1 MVRNLRLLKSI
12 LSLLTCLIFLQF
24 SAEAKKR
31 TRYFVHNTKI
41 YVETTGNDTGSEG
54 LISAPFRRI
63 QSALNYAI
71 NGDTVFVKPGTYLE
85 NLDMGSKAVHL
96 ISIAGPDLTI
106 IDGNAT
112 GMGLI
117 IRSGSAS
124 IQGFSITNTAAP
136 TYQIRWVAP
145 YGFHTEGTAI
155 FSGDQTIR
163 PTIKNCK
170 IYNNF
175 IGIYGNANVV
185 DCKIYNNTVG
195 YSGYWVSPQISK
207 SFFYGNTRS
216 AIEISNANNTT
227 ITNSVFYNNAKVFA
241 FRSDLNAWRFRVQI
255 LNTTIANNAKI
266 MTTSE
271 GNTTSFLN
279 SIIYNNTD
287 PVLGFGQQY
296 DSLIVKNTILE
307 RGVESIPLAAR
318 AKANVDLT
326 TVQNVDPKFVGS
338 GNYQLFSNS
347 SAIGA
352 GSSTFTNTVDIN
364 GKSRPLPA
372 GSNPDLGAF
381 ESDLGV
387 PFDVPAD
394 RTIPGIQIATGSQHT
409 LLLQK
414 DGSLWGWGSNGIGQL
429 GDGTTTNKTLATQV
443 GTSKDWKFISSKG
456 NSSLGI
462 KIDGSLWAWGS
473 NNNGILGIGS
483 TSFQRS
489 PIQVGLDRNWSK
501 ISVGPNHVLAIKT
514 DGSLWAWGY
523 NYYGQ
528 LGDESFV
535 TRFAPVQIGT
545 AKDWANVSAGGIH
558 SVAVKTDG
566 TLWAWG
572 YNAQGQVGDATNTNR
587 NVPTK
592 VGAETNWLH
601 ADAGGNHTLAIKKD
615 GSMWAWGFN
624 LLGQLG
630 NYTYND
636 RNTPGR
642 VGDSSDW
649 RQIVAGTG
657 ISMALKSDGTI
668 WVFGTN
674 NSGLLG
680 DGTLVEKRNY
690 PAKMGTKS
698 DWERVSVFANF
709 AVAINRDGVIYS
721 WGSNSIGQL
730 GTGKVEQ
737 KNSFIQVGTDLNW
750 KSIGADGIT
759 PLAIKTDNSVWS
771 WGLNSSGQMGDGSM
785 VNKNFPVRITSIS
798 NIQTFSPAASNH
810 AFAIKTDG
818 SLWGWGANFVGQFGN
833 GTTGQAIPVPTML
846 GSSTDWKSL
855 STGSSSTYAI
865 KNDGSLW
872 GWGNYTVK
880 STLNGTVQTYTFVN
894 SNTPLRIGTDTNWK
908 QIFAGGN
915 SNYGIKTDGS
925 LWAWGYNFSG
935 QLGDSTTVTKENP
948 VRIGN
953 SNDWKFVVA
962 GSSHALALKMDG
974 TLWAWGNNFNGQLG
988 TGNNTTFSYPVKISN
1003 DTDWNMISAR
1013 SGHSAAIKNDGTL
1026 WTWGNNFNGQLGHNS
1041 VTNLNV
1047 PTKVGTDTDW
1057 KFVSVGGSNIF
1068 ALKSNGSLWAAGNN
1082 TFGQLGNNEGFYTSP
1097 QKNKVINANL
1107 SAPKVA
1113 GAQTFCQGS
1122 TVSNLVATGNQIKWY
1137 AVATGGAALA
1147 GTTPLV
1153 NGTTYFASQ
1162 TLDSLESTNRA
1173 SVIAYISNPELN
1185 STDSV
1190 IVSGRSATL
1199 TVANTL
1205 VNPTTYT
1212 VGSVGPSGGVIVYD
1226 QGTVLNGWRYLE
1238 ASPYENGADNG
1249 MGCYTT
1255 PITGTSAAIGFGL
1268 ENTLRWI
1275 AAGCNGDFISTA
1287 RNFTLSGNKDWF
1299 IPSKGEVNLMYQNLK
1314 LNNLGNLENQAYWSS
1329 TPGEYGSSGI
1339 NGGAWVQNFSNG
1351 SSYPEYRAGYQGAGL
1366 LRLMRRF
1373 GNETTTTKY
1382 RWSTG
1387 DSTSTLT
1394 VSPTQTT
1401 TYWVDVTT
1409 NGVTCRK
1416 SYTLRVDN
1424 TPKAPTG
1431 LATQTIC
1438 SDGKLG
1444 NLVVTGSAIKWYA
1457 AATGGTALNDS
1468 TNTINGTTYYAS
1480 QTVNNFEST
1489 SRLGVTVNHVIGTI
1503 QASATVVSSGTSVV
1517 LTASGNSAMTSE
1529 KIARITQAGWVLRA
1543 KFRGHN
1549 YYLYPNRMNF
1559 RAAKTLTESFGGYLY
1574 CVNNQAENDS
1584 VSKPIG
1590 DALSNGDV
1598 WLGLYQDRND
1608 PTYSEPG
1615 GGWKWLDGSPYS
1627 FKRWG
1632 TRSMGWDANEPNNL
1646 GDEDH
1651 AHMDFGNLADYWNDI
1666 NENYNGSVL
1675 MEIEDLPTYEWST
1688 GETTASINPS
1698 PTQTTTYWVNIRQN
1712 GVVCRK
1718 SITIAINNVAAPSG
1732 NANQSFLTGAKISD
1746 IAITG
1751 SAVKWYTAASGG
1763 TALSGTATLTTGT
1776 TYYAS
1781 QTVAGFES
1789 QSRFAVTVTVLE
1801 ANCFNPKVKNFGN
1814 LNYNIN
1820 SSTTDKNGNIYL
1832 GGAFTGTLTIGNTT
1846 LTSTGANDIFLTKL
1860 NACGEVQWATR
1871 AGSVGEYDYIGGG
1884 SRAIAVDS
1892 TGNIYV
1898 VGGFN
1903 RDFTFRGTD
1912 NSSFTSIR
1920 TSANNSNHQDGY
1932 LVKLNA
1938 AGRVLWGA
1946 SLRGTSNESF
1956 NSVVLDRLG
1965 FPIVSGGFNG
1975 CCPSSFAATINSP
1988 IGTTGIASYGSNYA
2002 TGLLAKFTP
2011 AGEVVWRTTLHNR
2024 DAYIRNMEIDAQNNI
2039 YFVGE
2044 FRSWSAGTPAEF
2056 KDAGNT
2062 TRTLA
2067 NPGIGLAYLVK
2078 LNTNGIWQWGV
2089 SYGNNGEGEVT
2100 TTTGYDVTI
2109 DNQNNPWI
2117 VGNYSG
2123 AAATFYST
2131 NATNLTQ
2138 PTSVQNRAF
2147 IAKYSSAGVPLLVR
2161 GLNQST
2167 GQTVFTSIAKQGSRM
2182 GVGGFFNASNG
2193 AQNDALVVVYDST
2206 ATLIST
2212 ITGGGPEDDQVNSIN
2227 AVGNGFLLAGSH
2239 GANANFENITLATQ
2253 GTFLWNTST
2262 VAVVPT
2268 PTGRAT
2274 QSFLPSAT
2282 ISNLVAIGTNL
2293 KWYSNAAGGSTLSPT
2308 TVLVNGVTYYATQT
2322 INSIES
2328 PARLAVTVSIIN
2340 PDISSS
2346 KTVLCGGETIQ
2357 LSVTGVSTTGNYTVG
2372 SRGPAGGFIFHDQ
2385 GSTLNGW
2392 RYLEAA
2398 PVNLPLSSWG
2408 HAQGSGLTN
2417 VSIPGAT
2424 SLSIGSGLSNTLAI
2438 TGAISSTTT
2447 AARRSLDYSVNG
2459 YDDWFLPSQGEFSRI
2474 YTNLILRNVGN
2485 FNVGAIPSRGT
2496 LYWTS
2501 SQLTAESGS
2510 HFCLECTNGNF
2521 FQYAKVY
2528 ELYVRPVRRFAGD
2541 ATATSYRW
2549 STGETTETIN
2559 PRPNQTTTYFVDI
2572 TSNGSTFRKSV
2583 TITVNN
2589 VSAPAG
2595 AAVQNLCTDSKISS
2609 IAATGTNLKW
2619 YTAATGGN
2627 LYDATSFLTSGVT
2640 YFASQT
2646 VNGCESPTRLAV
2658 RVNLPEPV
2666 VITTSGPVTFCSG
2679 ESVVLTGS
2687 AGTSYR
2693 WSNGATTRS
2702 ITVNGSGNYSVAVT
2716 NAAGCTTTSAPV
2728 NVVVNI
2734 CNLPPAALRYPNYS
2748 YVFIQGQEITSL
2760 FPSNSGG
2767 KITNYSVSSPLPAG
2781 LVLNPSTGVISGR
2794 PSAISSLRSYT
2805 ITGSNSAGSSSVTIN
2820 MSVIIRPPAN
2830 LRYPSPVILK
2840 VNTAITPIVP
2850 TFEGEAVTFSI
2861 SAGVLPAG
2869 LSLNTVTGI
2878 ISGTPTSLMAATSY
2892 IITATNSSGSASA
2905 NMVITVVGDA
2915 PLLICPMALT
2925 YVTGTPIQTVNFAAS
2940 GSNVTYTISPALPAG
2955 LTLNASTGQIN
2966 GTPTAV
2972 SARTS
2977 YTITATNSA
2986 GTASCNSWFLEVLP
3000 PFINNTPAPQVEN
3013 QTFISGSTVADL
3025 VATGTAIKWYATPSS
3040 GTPLASTTI
3049 LNNGVTYFATQT
3061 INGAESLIRSG
3072 SMVTIVDLQIAASAT
3087 NVCRGTPVTLTSS
3100 ATIGG
3105 VSIIQNGVNPPAL
3118 NGSLVGY
3125 WPFNGNANDESNG
3138 GKNGTISGAV
3148 LTTDR
3153 FGAANKAYD
3162 FNGTNAFISVP
3173 GAFPIANDFTISFW
3187 TQSQNTLAEG
3197 TVLGDGSNDI
3207 GGNDFNLS
3215 LNANNVN
3222 VRADKSGT
3230 NLWENFNISNE
3241 KITGRWSHVVWKMT
3255 PTSSSI
3261 YIDGKLIETKNIRGS
3276 NVGFHDA
3283 RSYFGVR
3290 GVWTGY
3296 LDKYF
3301 KGKLDDIAMYNR
3313 SLTDSE
3319 IQQLYVSA
3327 TNLNWSTGETTPT
3340 ISATPNGTTTYK
3352 VEVTVGGKVFKK
3364 EVTIAVN
3371 QVNAPTGL
3379 STPEVCLG
3387 ASLAN
3392 INVQGTDIKWY
3403 SAATGGNFL
3412 VSSTPVVQGT
3422 TYFASQSTNGC
3433 ESPTRLSVTPTI
3445 YSKATISMVGTSSF
3459 CQGETRTIT
3468 ASPASAYLWTN
3479 GATTQSITVSE
3490 SGRYAVT
3497 LSSAAGCRAT
3507 SDAQLITVLAKPAA
3521 VITANGPTTCVNG
3534 GNVLLTASPGSS
3546 YAWSTGAT
3554 TQGIV
3559 VSKSGSYSVRVTN
3572 SSGCFTNSSPVEV
3585 QTIFSL
3591 PATNFRITSTGE
3603 TCQTSNDGKI
3613 SLSATLPFSYTATL
3627 KQSDKVIRTLN
3638 FTSKLDMTGLSAGNY
3653 ALCVTI
3659 AGQPTYSQCYDVVV
3673 TEPSDL
3679 TVFAAVAP
3687 VDKLVALSLSGGTS
3701 YKVILN
3707 GDALETSANKIN
3719 LPLKE
3724 GLNKIMVQTDKA
3736 CQGVYNKEIYIGDAI
3751 MGYPNPFK
3759 DKLTIQIGKSVSH
3772 NGSVTILN
3780 AAGTSVFSGTFEP
3793 NAETI
3798 TLELGQLQNGVYFLQ
3813 LGDINYKIIK
3823 Q

>member
-1 MVRNLRLLKSI
+1 MVRNLRLLKSV

-96 ISIAGPDLTI
+96 ISTAGPDLTI

-136 TYQIRWVAP
+136 AYQIRWVAP

-155 FSGDQTIR
+155 FSGDQTTR

-287 PVLGFGQQY
+287 PVLGFGQTY

-307 RGVESIPLAAR
+307 RGIDAIPIAAR

-326 TVQNVDPKFVGS
+326 TLKNADPTFVGG
-338 GNYQLFSNS
+338 GNYQLLSNS
-347 SAIGA
+347 PAIGA
-352 GSSTFTNTVDIN
+352 GSATFTNTFDIN

-387 PFDVPAD
+387 PFEVPAD
-394 RTIPGIQIATGSQHT
+394 RTIPGIQLATGFQHT

-414 DGSLWGWGSNGIGQL
+414 DGSLWGWGSNNIGQL
-429 GDGTTTNKTLATQV
+429 GDGTTTNKIEATQI
-443 GTSKDWKFISSKG
+443 GTSKDWRFIASKG
-456 NSSLGI
+456 NSTLAI
-462 KIDGSLWAWGS
+462 KIDGSLWAWGL
-473 NNNGILGIGS
+473 NNGILGIGS

-489 PIQVGLDRNWSK
+489 PVQVGSDRNWSK

-514 DGSLWAWGY
+514 DGTLWAWGY
-523 NYYGQ
+523 NYHGQ

-535 TRFAPVQIGT
+535 SRYAPVQIGT
-545 AKDWANVSAGGIH
+545 AKDWENVSAGGTH
-558 SVAVKTDG
+558 SVAVKKDG
-566 TLWAWG
+566 TLWSWG
-572 YNAQGQVGDATNTNR
+572 LNMQGQLGDGTNTNR

-592 VGAETNWLH
+592 VGTENNWSH
-601 ADAGGNHTLAIKKD
+601 ADAGGNHTLAVKKD
-615 GSMWAWGFN
+615 GSLWAWGFN

-698 DWERVSVFANF
+698 DWERVSVFGNF
-709 AVAINRDGVIYS
+709 AVAVSRDGTIFA
-721 WGSNSIGQL
+721 WGNNGFGQL

-750 KSIGADGIT
+750 KSIGADGVT

-771 WGLNSSGQMGDGSM
+771 WGLNNSGQMGDGSV
-785 VNKNFPVRITSIS
+785 VNKNFPVRITSIA
-798 NIQTFSPAASNH
+798 NIQTFSAAASNH
-810 AFAIKTDG
+810 TFAIKTDG
-818 SLWGWGANFVGQFGN
+818 SLWGWGANFAGQFGN
-833 GTTGQAIPVPTML
+833 GTTGQTIPVPTMV
-846 GSSTDWKSL
+846 GTSTDWKSL

-872 GWGNYTVK
+872 GWGNYTFKVVQ
-880 STLNGTVQTYTFVN
+880 NGTSQTFTQVN
-894 SNTPLRIGTDTNWK
+894 STTPLRIDTDTNWK
-908 QIFAGGN
+908 QIFAGSN
-915 SNYGIKTDGS
+915 TNYGIKTDGS

-935 QLGDSTTVTKENP
+935 QLGDSTTTTKENP
-948 VRIGN
+948 VRIGI
-953 SNDWKFVVA
+953 SNDWKVVVA
-962 GSSHALALKMDG
+962 GNSHALAQKTDG
-974 TLWAWGNNFNGQLG
+974 TLWAWGNNSQGQLG
-988 TGNNTTFSYPVKISN
+988 NGTNTTVFYPVKISN
-1003 DTDWNMISAR
+1003 ESDWRIISAR
-1013 SGHSAAIKNDGTL
+1013 GNQSAAIKNDGSL
-1026 WTWGNNFNGQLGHNS
+1026 WTWGNNFNGQLGQNS

-1047 PTKVGTDTDW
+1047 PTRVGAETTW
-1057 KFVSVGGSNIF
+1057 KDVSVGSANIF
-1068 ALKSNGSLWAAGNN
+1068 ALKTDGSLWGAGNN
-1082 TFGQLGNNEGFYTSP
+1082 ASGQLGNNEGFYTSA

-1113 GAQTFCQGS
+1113 GAQTFCQS
-1122 TVSNLVATGNQIKWY
+1122 ATVSNLVATGSQIKWY
-1137 AVATGGAALA
+1137 AAATGGAALA
-1147 GTTPLV
+1147 GTIPLV
-1153 NGTTYFASQ
+1153 NGTTYFATQ

-1190 IVSGRSATL
+1190 IVSGKSASL
-1199 TVANTL
+1199 SVANTL
-1205 VNPTTYT
+1205 TNPSSYT
-1212 VGSVGPSGGVIVYD
+1212 VGAVGPSGGVIVYD
-1226 QGTVLNGWRYLE
+1226 QGSVLNGWRYLE
-1238 ASPYENGADNG
+1238 ASPYDNG
-1249 MGCYTT
+1249 SDNGTGCYTT
-1255 PITGTSAAIGFGL
+1255 PITGTSASIGFGL

-1275 AAGCNGDFISTA
+1275 AAGCNGDFISKA
-1287 RNFTLSGNKDWF
+1287 SNFTLSGYKDWF

-1314 LNNLGNLENQAYWSS
+1314 LNNLGNLQNQAYWSS

-1351 SSYPEYRAGYQGAGL
+1351 STYPEYRAGYQNAGL

-1373 GNETTTTKY
+1373 GNETTNTKY
-1382 RWSTG
+1382 KWSTG

-1424 TPKAPTG
+1424 APKAPTG
-1431 LATQTIC
+1431 MAAQTIC

-1444 NLVVTGSAIKWYA
+1444 NLVVTGTAIKWYA
-1457 AATGGTALNDS
+1457 AATSGTALNDS
-1468 TNTINGTTYYAS
+1468 TNTVNGTTYYAS
-1480 QTVNNFEST
+1480 QTVNTFEST
-1489 SRLGVTVNHVIGTI
+1489 SRLAVTVNHVIGTI
-1503 QASATVVSSGTSVV
+1503 QASATVVSSGTSVA
-1517 LTASGNSAMTSE
+1517 LTASGNSAMTTE
-1529 KIARITQAGWVLRA
+1529 KIARITQAGWVLKS

-1549 YYLYPNRMNF
+1549 YYLYPNRMNYS
-1559 RAAKTLTESFGGYLY
+1559 AAKTLAESFGGYLY
-1574 CVNNQAENDS
+1574 CVNNKAENDS

-1590 DALSNGDV
+1590 DALSYGDV
-1598 WLGLYQDRND
+1598 WLGLYQDRTD
-1608 PTYSEPG
+1608 PSYSEPG
-1615 GGWKWLDGSPYS
+1615 GGWKWLDGSPLT
-1627 FKRWG
+1627 FTRWA
-1632 TRSMGWDANEPNNL
+1632 TRSMGWSADEPNDAGNENNANI
-1646 GDEDH
+1646 DY
-1651 AHMDFGNLADYWNDI
+1651 GNLSDYWNDAT
-1666 NENYNGSVL
+1666 ESWNGSVL
-1675 MEIEDLPTYEWST
+1675 MEIDDLPTYEWST
-1688 GETTASINPS
+1688 GETTATINPS
-1698 PTQTTTYWVNIRQN
+1698 PTQTTTYWVNINQN

-1718 SITIAINNVAAPSG
+1718 SITITINNVAPPSG

-1776 TYYAS
+1776 TYFAS

-1789 QSRFAVTVTVLE
+1789 QSRFAVTVTVLA

-1846 LTSTGANDIFLTKL
+1846 LTSAGANDIFLTKL

-1871 AGSVGEYDYIGGG
+1871 AGSAGENDYVGVG

-1898 VGGFN
+1898 VGGYN

-1912 NSSFTSIR
+1912 NSSF
-1920 TSANNSNHQDGY
+1920 SAVRVNSDNSNHQDGY
-1932 LVKLNA
+1932 FVKLNS
-1938 AGRVLWGA
+1938 AGSVLWGV
-1946 SLRGTSNESF
+1946 SLRGASNETF
-1956 NSVVLDRLG
+1956 NAVVLDRQG
-1965 FPIVSGGFNG
+1965 NPIVSGGFNG
-1975 CCPSSFAATINSP
+1975 CCPSSFAAIIYSP
-1988 IGTTGIASYGSNYA
+1988 NGSTTNIASYGSNFA
-2002 TGLLAKFTP
+2002 TGILTKFTP
-2011 AGEVVWRTTLHNR
+2011 AGAVVWNTSLHNR
-2024 DAYIRNMEIDAQNNI
+2024 DASIRNLEIDAQNNI

-2044 FRSWSAGTPAEF
+2044 FRSWTSGTAAEF

-2067 NPGIGLAYLVK
+2067 NPGIGLAHLVK
-2078 LNTNGIWQWGV
+2078 LNSAGIWQWGV
-2089 SYGNNGEGEVT
+2089 SYGNNGIDEAAT
-2100 TTTGYDVTI
+2100 TSGYDVTI

-2117 VGNYSG
+2117 VGFYRG
-2123 AAATFYST
+2123 GAATFYST
-2131 NATNLTQ
+2131 NSTNLTQ
-2138 PTSVQNRAF
+2138 PASVENRAF

-2167 GQTVFTSIAKQGSRM
+2167 GQTVFTSIAKQGNKM
-2182 GVGGFFNASNG
+2182 GVGGFFNAASG
-2193 AQNDALVVVYDST
+2193 AQNDALLVVYDST

-2227 AVGNGFLLAGSH
+2227 AVGNGFLLAGTH

-2262 VAVVPT
+2262 VAVVP
-2268 PTGRAT
+2268 PPLGRAV
-2274 QSFLPSAT
+2274 QSFLPST
-2282 ISNLVAIGTNL
+2282 TVSSLVAAGTNV
-2293 KWYSNAAGGSTLSPT
+2293 KWYSNAAGGSTLST
-2308 TVLVNGVTYYATQT
+2308 TNILVNGATYYATQT
-2322 INSIES
+2322 MNSIES

-2340 PDISSS
+2340 PEILSS
-2346 KTVLCGGETIQ
+2346 KTALCGGETIQ

-2408 HAQGSGLTN
+2408 YAQGTGIEN
-2417 VSIPGAT
+2417 VSVPGAI
-2424 SLSIGSGLSNTLAI
+2424 SLSIGSGLANTEAI
-2438 TGAISSTTT
+2438 SGAISSTTT

-2459 YDDWFLPSQGEFSRI
+2459 HDDWFLPSQGEFGRI
-2474 YTNLILRNVGN
+2474 YTNLILKNLGN
-2485 FNVGAIPSRGT
+2485 FNVGAIPARGT

-2501 SQLTAESGS
+2501 SQLTTGSGS

-2521 FQYAKVY
+2521 FQYSKVY
-2528 ELYVRPVRRFAGD
+2528 ELYVRPVRRFAGV
-2541 ATATSYRW
+2541 ATATSYLW

-2559 PRPNQTTTYFVDI
+2559 PRPTQTTTYFVDI

-2589 VSAPAG
+2589 VTAPTG

-2609 IAATGTNLKW
+2609 IAATGTGLKW

-2627 LYDATSFLTSGVT
+2627 LYDANSFLTSGVT

-2679 ESVVLTGS
+2679 ESVVLTAS
-2687 AGTSYR
+2687 AGTAYR

-2702 ITVNGSGNYSVAVT
+2702 ITLNGSGNYSVAVT
-2716 NAAGCTTTSAPV
+2716 NAAGCSTSSAPV
-2728 NVVVNI
+2728 AVVVNI
-2734 CNLPPAALRYPNYS
+2734 CNLPPCPLRYPNYS
-2748 YVFIQGQEITSL
+2748 YVFIQGQGIAAL
-2760 FPSNSGG
+2760 VPSNGGG
-2767 KITNYSVSSPLPAG
+2767 KINNYSISPALPAG
-2781 LVLNPSTGVISGR
+2781 LSFDPSTGIISGT
-2794 PSAISSLRSYT
+2794 PTALSSLRSYT
-2805 ITGSNSAGSSSVTIN
+2805 VTGSNSAGSCSVTLN
-2820 MSVIIRPPAN
+2820 MSVIISPPTN
-2830 LRYPSPVILK
+2830 LIYPSPVTLK
-2840 VNTAITPIVP
+2840 VGTAITPIVP
-2850 TFEGEAVTFSI
+2850 TYTGVVTSFSI
-2861 SAGVLPAG
+2861 SKPLPSG
-2869 LSLNTVTGI
+2869 LVINSVTGI
-2878 ISGTPTSLMAATSY
+2878 ISGTPTALSATTVY
-2892 IITATNSSGSASA
+2892 TVTASNSSGLASA
-2905 NMVITVVGDA
+2905 NITITVVGEA
-2915 PLLICPMALT
+2915 PIPFCPPSLA
-2925 YVTGTPIQTVNFAAS
+2925 YVIGTPIQTLNLGAF

-2955 LTLNASTGQIN
+2955 LTFNSSTGQIN
-2966 GTPTAV
+2966 GTPTTIT
-2972 SARTS
+2972 ARTT
-2977 YTITATNSA
+2977 YTITVTNSA
-2986 GTASCNSWFLEVLP
+2986 GTASCTWTLEILAPSIP
-3000 PFINNTPAPQVEN
+3000 PPAPGGQTS
-3013 QTFISGSTVADL
+3013 QTFGSGTTLADL
-3025 VATGTAIKWYATPSS
+3025 VVTGTSIKWYAAANS
-3040 GTPLASTTI
+3040 GSPLATSSI
-3049 LNNGVTYFATQT
+3049 LTNGATYFATQT
-3061 INGAESLIRSG
+3061 VNGVESVNRLG
-3072 SMVTIVDLQIAASAT
+3072 VLATIVDIQIAASAT
-3087 NVCRGTPVTLTSS
+3087 NVCKGSPVTLTSS

-3105 VSIIQNGVNPPAL
+3105 VSIIQNGAIPSAL

-3148 LTTDR
+3148 MTTDR
-3153 FGAANKAYD
+3153 FGVANKAYD

-3173 GAFPIANDFTISFW
+3173 GAFPITNDFTISFW

-3241 KITGRWSHVVWKMT
+3241 KITGNWSHVIWKMT

-3261 YIDGKLIETKNIRGS
+3261 YVNGKLIGTTNVRGS
-3276 NVGFHDA
+3276 NLGFHDA

-3301 KGKLDDIAMYNR
+3301 KGKLDDIAMFNR
-3313 SLTDSE
+3313 GLSDVE

-3327 TNLNWSTGETTPT
+3327 TNLNWSTGETTAT
-3340 ISATPNGTTTYK
+3340 ISPTPNGTTTYR

-3364 EVTIAVN
+3364 EVTVTVN

-3379 STPEVCLG
+3379 AAPEVCLG
-3387 ASLAN
+3387 ANLSNLTA
-3392 INVQGTDIKWY
+3392 QGSDIKWY
-3403 SAATGGNFL
+3403 SAATGGNL
-3412 VSSTPVVQGT
+3412 LAASTPVVQGT

-3433 ESPTRLSVTPTI
+3433 ESPMRLSVSPTI

-3497 LSSAAGCRAT
+3497 LSSAAGCKVT

-3521 VITANGPTTCVNG
+3521 TITASGPTTFVNG
-3534 GNVLLTASPGSS
+3534 GNVLLTASPGAS
-3546 YAWSTGAT
+3546 YLWSTGAT
-3554 TQGIV
+3554 SQGIV
-3559 VSKSGSYSVRVTN
+3559 VSASGNYAVKVTN
-3572 SSGCFTNSSPVEV
+3572 SSGCFTNSSPVVV
-3585 QTIFSL
+3585 QSIFSL

-3627 KQSDKVIRTLN
+3627 KQADKVIRNLN
-3638 FTSKLDMTGLSAGNY
+3638 FTSKVDMTGIQAGNY
-3653 ALCVTI
+3653 VLCITI

-3673 TEPSDL
+3673 TEPKDL
-3679 TVFAAVAP
+3679 TVFASVAP
-3687 VDKLVALSLSGGTS
+3687 GDKLVALSLSGGTS
-3701 YKVILN
+3701 YKVLLN
-3707 GDALETSANKIN
+3707 GDALETSASVIN
-3719 LPLKE
+3719 LPLKD

-3736 CQGVYNKEIYIGDAI
+3736 CQGVYNKEIYVGSAI
-3751 MGYPNPFK
+3751 IGYPNPFK
-3759 DKLTIQIGKSVSH
+3759 DKLVLQIGKSVSH
-3772 NGSVTILN
+3772 NGAITILN
-3780 AAGTSVFSGTFEP
+3780 SAGTSVYTGTFEP